1 MPVDRPTFSESW
13 YRVAGLRPRLRSTVQ
28 IHRQYFRGQMWH
40 VVQDPT
46 NNQFFRLN
54 ESAHHFVALLDGERS
69 VTEVWQIC
77 NEQLGDSAATQGEAI
92 QLLGQ
97 LYTANLLQAELPPD
111 AEGLFNRYR
120 KRIKR
125 EVQGYLTNLLFVRI
139 PLFDPDHFLD
149 RWVDIFGKIFSWYG
163 LAVWLVLVGT
173 GLYFVAGRVGDL
185 ASQAGGIL
193 DPANL
198 PYLYLS
204 LILVKICHEFG
215 HSFACKKFGLADGSG
230 GEVHVM
236 GIMFLVFMPLP
247 YMDASSSWAFR
258 NKWSRTAVTS
268 AGMFVELAIAAVAAM
283 VWAKTGNA
291 IAYNV
296 MFIASV
302 STLLFNGNPLL
313 RFDGYYI
320 LSDWLEIANL
330 GPRSRQY
337 IYYLVKRYAWGVKRA
352 QNPAHT
358 PGEKFWLPAYSIAS
372 TAYRVFIVT
381 AILLF
386 VAGKLFIVG
395 VILALAAVVAWA
407 FVPLGKFLRYLG
419 TSGELAR
426 VRLRAVVSTL
436 AVLAGI
442 VVSIGLIPAADRS
455 RVEGVVEPSRLA
467 IVHMEADGFVTDVMS
482 SEQKV
487 SPEGPP
493 LLRAKNRDLE
503 TQLEQLEAR
512 REQLRAQKRLAQTR
526 EVAGAQILSKQIEAL
541 EEQIQRV
548 EDQLQSLEL
557 HSPLESEGIWIAP
570 NIERFKGAF
579 LRRGDRVGLVASL
592 DDLFI
597 RATAEQEVAA
607 RLIDE
612 AKGEYG
618 TVEIRVKGRPDI
630 ELRGTIKK
638 ILPAGQERLPSAAL
652 GYAVG
657 GSMATEPGDEK
668 GIKTA
673 ERFFEIHIEPI
684 VSEGAEHKESVRLF
698 SGQRVIVRFETPPKP
713 LMAQWWRSLLQMLQ
727 RRFNI

>member
-13 YRVAGLRPRLRSTVQ
+13 YRVADLRPRLRSTVQ

-54 ESAHHFVALLDGERS
+54 DSAYHFVALLDGQRCVS
-69 VTEVWQIC
+69 EVWYIC
-77 NEQLGDSAATQGEAI
+77 NEELADSAPTQGEVI

-97 LYTANLLQAELPPD
+97 LYAANLLQAELPPD

-125 EVQGYLTNLLFVRI
+125 EVQGHLTNLLFVRI

-149 RWVDIFGKIFSWYG
+149 RWVGVFGNIFSWYG

-173 GLYFVAGRVGDL
+173 GLYFVAGRVGDM
-185 ASQAGGIL
+185 ASRAGGIL

-204 LILVKICHEFG
+204 FIFVKICHEFG
-215 HSFACKKFGLADGSG
+215 HSFACKKFGRSDGSG

-236 GIMFLVFMPLP
+236 GIMLLVFMPMP
-247 YMDASSSWAFR
+247 YMDATSAWAFR
-258 NKWSRTAVTS
+258 KGRTRAAVAAS
-268 AGMFVELAIAAVAAM
+268 GMYVELAIAAVAAM
-283 VWAKTGNA
+283 IWAKTA
-291 IAYNV
+291 SPIAYNV

-302 STLLFNGNPLL
+302 STLLFNANPLL
-313 RFDGYYI
+313 RYDGYYI

-330 GPRSRQY
+330 APRSRQY
-337 IYYLVKRYAWGVKRA
+337 IYYLVKRYVWGVGRA

-358 PGEKFWLPAYSIAS
+358 PGEKFWLPVYGISS
-372 TAYRVFIVT
+372 TLFRVFIVT
-381 AILLF
+381 KILLF

-395 VILALAAVVAWA
+395 VILALAAVVAWV
-407 FVPLGKFLRYLG
+407 FVPLGKFLHYLG

-426 VRLRAVVSTL
+426 VRLRAVVST
-436 AVLAGI
+436 AAMVAGI
-442 VVSIGLIPAADRS
+442 AIIIGLIPAADRG
-455 RVEGVVEPSRLA
+455 RIEGVVEPSRLA
-467 IVHMEADGFVTDVMS
+467 IVHMAADGFVTDFMS

-487 SPEGPP
+487 SPDGPP
-493 LLRAKNRDLE
+493 LLKAQNPDLE

-512 REQLRAQKRLAQTR
+512 REQLRVQKRLAQTR
-526 EVAGAQILSKQIEAL
+526 EVAGTQILSKQIAAL

-548 EDQLQSLEL
+548 EDQLRSLEL

-579 LRRGDRVGLVASL
+579 IRRGDRVGLVASL

-597 RATAEQEVAA
+597 RATAGQEVAA
-607 RLIDE
+607 RLIAE
-612 AKGEYG
+612 AKGKYG
-618 TVEIRVKGRPDI
+618 TVEIRVKGRPDM
-630 ELRGTIKK
+630 ELRGNIEK

-652 GYAVG
+652 GYAMG

-673 ERFFEIHIEPI
+673 ARFFEIHIEPI
-684 VSEGAEHKESVRLF
+684 VSEGAENRENVRLF

-713 LMAQWWRSLLQMLQ
+713 LMVQWYRSLLQMLQ
-727 RRFNI
+727 RRFHI

>member
-1 MPVDRPTFSESW
+1 MPIDRPTFSESW
-13 YRVAGLRPRLRSTVQ
+13 YRVAALRPRLRSTVQ

-54 ESAHHFVALLDGERS
+54 ESAHHFVALLDGKRS
-69 VTEVWQIC
+69 VSEVWQIC
-77 NEQLGDSAATQGEAI
+77 NEQRGDSAPTQGEVI

-149 RWVDIFGKIFSWYG
+149 RWVGIFGKIFSWYG
-163 LAVWLVLVGT
+163 LAVWLVLVGA

-204 LILVKICHEFG
+204 FILVKVCHEFG
-215 HSFACKKFGLADGSG
+215 HSFACKKFGRVEGSG

-236 GIMFLVFMPLP
+236 GIMFLVFMPMP
-247 YMDASSSWAFR
+247 YMDASSAWSFR
-258 NKWSRTAVTS
+258 KSRTRAAVGAS
-268 AGMFVELAIAAVAAM
+268 GMYVELAIAAVAAM

-302 STLLFNGNPLL
+302 STLLFNANPLL
-313 RFDGYYI
+313 RYDGYYI
-320 LSDWLEIANL
+320 LSDLLEIANL
-330 GPRSRQY
+330 APRSRQY
-337 IYYLVKRYAWGVKRA
+337 IYYLVKRYVWGVRRA
-352 QNPAHT
+352 QTPAHT
-358 PGEKFWLPAYSIAS
+358 PGEKFWLPAYGISS
-372 TAYRVFIVT
+372 TVFRVFIVT
-381 AILLF
+381 KILLF
-386 VAGKLFIVG
+386 VAGKFFIVG

-407 FVPLGKFLRYLG
+407 LVPLGKFLHYLG

-442 VVSIGLIPAADRS
+442 VISIGLIPAPDRS

-467 IVHMEADGFVTDVMS
+467 IVYMAADGFVTDFMS

-487 SPEGPP
+487 SLEGPP
-493 LLRAKNRDLE
+493 LLKAQNRDLE
-503 TQLEQLEAR
+503 TQLGQLGAR
-512 REQLRAQKRLAQTR
+512 REQLQAQKRLAQTR
-526 EVAGAQILSKQIEAL
+526 DVAGAQILTKQITAL
-541 EEQIQRV
+541 EKQIKRV
-548 EDQLQSLEL
+548 KDQLRSLEL
-557 HSPLESEGIWIAP
+557 HSPIEGEGIWIAP
-570 NIERFKGAF
+570 DIERLKGAF
-579 LRRGDRVGLVASL
+579 LRRGDRVGLVANL

-597 RATAEQEVAA
+597 RATAVQEVAA
-607 RLIDE
+607 RLVAE

-618 TVEIRVKGRPDI
+618 AVEIRVKGRPDM
-630 ELRGTIKK
+630 ELQGTIKK

-668 GIKTA
+668 GIKTV
-673 ERFFEIHIEPI
+673 ERFFEIHIELI
-684 VSEGAEHKESVRLF
+684 ASEGAENEENVRLF
-698 SGQRVIVRFETPPKP
+698 SGQRVIIRFETPPKP
-713 LMAQWWRSLLQMLQ
+713 LMVQWYRSLLQMLQ